1 MSTTTVPEKTYRKH
15 FIPLESNPEVFT
27 ELIHALGVSPKLA
40 FQDVYSMDDPEL
52 LAFIPR
58 PVYALVLV
66 FPCPPEYDERMA
78 KQESELEAY
87 DGAGEDEPVVFWK
100 QTIHNACGLY
110 ALLHG
115 ICNGEARKHLGKSC
129 CASPLRDNFV
139 LDAYSQYAAPGSIID
154 GLIKSCT
161 PLKPEERALALEGS
175 KELESVYASVAS
187 KGSTDAPDAESQV
200 NHHYIGFVKSHKDGH
215 VYHLD
220 GDRKRP
226 VDLGP
231 LGADEDVLGE
241 KAFAVVRDMIA
252 SEGGQNLGFSLM
264 ALVSELD

>member
-1 MSTTTVPEKTYRKH
+1 MSTTTVPERTYRKH

-27 ELIHALGVSPKLA
+27 ELIHGLGVSPKLA
-40 FQDVYSMDDPEL
+40 FQDVYSMDDPDL

-66 FPCPPEYDERMA
+66 FPCPPAYDERIA
-78 KQESELEAY
+78 KQEAELEAY
-87 DGAGEDEPVVFWK
+87 DGASEDEPVVFWK

-115 ICNGEARKHLGKSC
+115 ICNGEARKHL
-129 CASPLRDNFV
+129 
-139 LDAYSQYAAPGSIID
+139 APGSIID

-161 PLKPEERALALEGS
+161 PLKPEDRALALEGS

-187 KGSTDAPDAESQV
+187 KGSTDAPDAESHV

-264 ALVSELD
+264 ALVSE